1 MLITKLEGITRPALT
16 PVLEDV
22 DDYCNGFVAMTNA
35 MSVLKAR
42 RQEIANTIERLKA
55 EDKEL
60 ASAEA
65 VVERLAAGAAKTSG
79 AAPPRARAAKALAK
93 ASPRSQRTLVL
104 QLLSSCDPPWL
115 GSGEIV
121 KEVRSRYGVEIPE
134 RSLRPLLSVMKRER
148 LIARAGRQVALS
160 ERI

>member
-1 MLITKLEGITRPALT
+1 VLIAKLEGISRPALT

-35 MSVLKAR
+35 MSALKAR

-79 AAPPRARAAKALAK
+79 VAPRARAARALSK
-93 ASPRSQRTLVL
+93 GSSRSQRTLVI